1 MCAVHIVVLAEIS
14 QLSLQ
19 VTDIPE
25 EHMVKKFSTNGSNQ
39 PFDEGMR

>member
-1 MCAVHIVVLAEIS
+1 MLAKFS

-25 EHMVKKFSTNGSNQ
+25 EYLVKKFSTNGPDQS
-39 PFDEGMR
+39 FDEGMR